1 MNPGMPPI
9 SGRGRRRKPR
19 DPGGHGLLPDAVP
32 RPATAFGIFGN
43 EGPLELEIGSG
54 KGTFL
59 LAESGLRPETNFLG
73 VEYAR
78 RYWIFAADRLRR
90 AERTNA
96 RVVLAEASAF
106 VREFIEEESL
116 SAIHIYF
123 PDPWPKTRHHRR
135 RLLQLPFVNLLASKL
150 RPGARLSV
158 ATDHRDY
165 FEQMVASV
173 KETPLVQVDFR
184 RTSAALEEESVG
196 SNFERKYRREG
207 RIIHIMSATK
217 SP

>member
-1 MNPGMPPI
+1 MPGEY
-9 SGRGRRRKPR
+9 
-19 DPGGHGLLPDAVP
+19 GLALEAVP
-32 RPATAFGIFGN
+32 RPATSFSIFGN
-43 EGPLELEIGSG
+43 DRPLELEIGSG

-96 RVVLAEASAF
+96 RLVLAEASIF
-106 VREFIEEESL
+106 VREFIEDESL

-123 PDPWPKTRHHRR
+123 PDPWPKTRHRRR
-135 RLLQLPFVNLLASKL
+135 RLLQPPFVSLVASKL
-150 RPGARLSV
+150 RPGARISI

-165 FEQMVASV
+165 YEQMVGAV
-173 KETPLVQVDFR
+173 AETTLVEVEFR

-196 SNFERKYRREG
+196 SNFERKYRHEG
-207 RIIHIMSATK
+207 RTVYMLAATK
-217 SP
+217 PPLTADG